1 MDLAEAIRRNRHHV
15 VVQDVNE
22 IMGRHSAQI
31 NSSLEETII
40 EGRVAS
46 VDHDIVIIAKSLAA
60 IKIKDHV
67 AISVLEEVALRL
79 LQVNEAQRLKH
90 NKNPICYR
98 GILSRLIL
106 TEVHVP
112 TGPAVWRAS
121 TAFGPGKCARTIG
134 FV

>member
-1 MDLAEAIRRNRHHV
+1 MDLAKASRCNRHHV
-15 VVQDVNE
+15 LVQDVNE
-22 IMGRHSAQI
+22 IMGRHSAHI
-31 NSSLEETII
+31 HSSLEETII

-46 VDHDIVIIAKSLAA
+46 VDQDIVIIAKGLAA

-79 LQVNEAQRLKH
+79 LQVNEAQRLNH
-90 NKNPICYR
+90 NKNTISYR

-121 TAFGPGKCARTIG
+121 TACGPGKCARTMG